1 MGAQCFMNSDTT
13 GDEPQ
18 AKRGG
23 LFVQILLWMAFWLF
37 TTTLALEWAVLFL
50 PVDQLPN
57 PYADIFNGF
66 QKFRLAAFDLLTLVV
81 PVEPLKHVGIAF
93 SLGGLCISL
102 MTISARQ
109 TIIANQSSTALASH
123 DSFGALTLLEVW
135 IGILVA
141 VALWILAAD
150 MAEIGLTSGTLGP
163 AIIPAA
169 LAGGLVLTALFAAY
183 VRVGPFRFNPLHW
196 ILVLMGVSYGM
207 TLL

>member
-1 MGAQCFMNSDTT
+1 MSIDTT

-18 AKRGG
+18 AKQGG

-37 TTTLALEWAVLFL
+37 TTTLILEWAILFL
-50 PVDQLPN
+50 PVSDLPT
-57 PYADIFNGF
+57 PYADVFDGF
-66 QKFRLAAFDLLTLVV
+66 QKFRQAAFDLLTLVV
-81 PVEPLKHVGIAF
+81 PAAPLDYVGLAF
-93 SLGGLCISL
+93 SVGGLCISL

-109 TIIANQSSTALASH
+109 TIVANQSSEALASH

-150 MAEIGLTSGTLGP
+150 MAELGLTSGTLGP
-163 AIIPAA
+163 AILPTA
-169 LAGGLVLTALFAAY
+169 LAGGLLLTAWFAAY
-183 VRVGPFRFNPLHW
+183 VRVGPLRFNPLRW
-196 ILVLMGVSYGM
+196 ILVLLGLSYGM